1 MAPLAQQKKSLHAYL
16 FNAGVDESYSSIESK
31 RIIIT
36 NYTLAIAVFCCI
48 VYSTVFLFFNISPL
62 RNIFLISTVYYIAVW
77 SLNLKGFT
85 RVAKTAVY
93 LGLLIQVS
101 FMCVALGPQ
110 GNASNF
116 YIPIA
121 IIPFIIFGP
130 KERVLLYLALTAT
143 LANILFINFSNPK
156 IYHPEIPDLR
166 NVYYLINYS
175 IDIAC
180 IGCMIAL
187 AFLFL
192 TLTEY
197 GEKMLTIKNTELEES
212 REEQRRLNGLKDRLL
227 SIISHDVKHPINN
240 LQSIT
245 DLILEGKL
253 SKSETEYVLKNLK
266 NSASTTSQLLDN
278 LLNWSAGQLNT
289 LTPSFQ
295 PISIKI
301 VIEKVL
307 THVEY
312 KSIPKNIN
320 ITLHLSP
327 DHFVMADEQ
336 MLEIILRNLII
347 NAIKFSKP
355 GQQIQVRTSK
365 NSHMLHID
373 VIDQGI
379 GIPDDIHEKL
389 FSTDYSKSRYG
400 TINEKGFGLGL
411 LLCKQLTELH
421 QGTISAESIPNE
433 KTTFRVALPV
443 A

>member
-1 MAPLAQQKKSLHAYL
+1 MAVANPKKKLFSVL
-16 FNAGVDESYSSIESK
+16 FNAGVDERYTGIESK

-36 NYTLAIAVFCCI
+36 NYTIAIALFCCLA
-48 VYSTVFLFFNISPL
+48 YSSVFLIFNLSPL
-62 RNIFLISTVYYIAVW
+62 RNIFLTCTVYYSTIWILNYKGYTKIAKMG
-77 SLNLKGFT
+77 L
-85 RVAKTAVY
+85 Y
-93 LGLLIQVS
+93 MGLLIQVS
-101 FMCVALGPQ
+101 LMCMSLGPQ

-130 KERVLLYLALTAT
+130 KERGLLYLSLVAS
-143 LANILFINFSNPK
+143 LANILFINIYSPK
-156 IYHPEIPDLR
+156 IYHAEISVLR
-166 NVYYLINYS
+166 DIYSIINYS

-180 IGCMIAL
+180 IGCMITL

-192 TLTEY
+192 SLTEY
-197 GEKMLTIKNTELEES
+197 GEKQLTIKNSELEES

-240 LQSIT
+240 LQNIT
-245 DLILEGKL
+245 DLILDGKL
-253 SKSETEYVLKNLK
+253 SKDETEYVLKNLK

-295 PISIKI
+295 PISVKI
-301 VIEKVL
+301 VMEKVL
-307 THVEY
+307 QHVEY
-312 KSIPKNIN
+312 KSLPKNIN
-320 ITLHLSP
+320 IELHLAP

-365 NSHMLHID
+365 ENHMLHID
-373 VIDQGI
+373 IIDHGI
-379 GIPDDIHEKL
+379 GIPDDIYQKL

-421 QGTISAESIPNE
+421 QGNISAKSIPNE
-433 KTTFRVALPV
+433 QTTFRVELPV